1 MRFPCRL
8 PALVGRVS
16 VLYSYLYMYNMRDT
30 R

>member
-16 VLYSYLYMYNMRDT
+16 LLYSYLYMYNMRDT